1 MVTGGAGYIGSI
13 ATSMLLDA
21 GYNVSVLDDCS
32 TGHVDSV
39 DARARFTRGSILDH
53 SALHHAMTNC
63 DAVIHFGGKSLVG
76 ESVQK
81 PELYMQVNIE
91 GTTLLLDVMKES
103 GVKKIV
109 FSSSAAV
116 YGEPPKV
123 PIFEDSATVPTNP
136 YGLSKLRVDQL
147 LTLRSKV
154 DGIGA
159 ISLRYFNV
167 AGALQ
172 TSLGWL
178 RERHNPETHLIPNV
192 LNSTEQNPL
201 KIFGTNWPTPDHT
214 CVRDYVHVVDLVE
227 AHMAALDALVL
238 GKHEI
243 INLGSGIGYSV
254 RQVIDTAELVLGRT
268 VPAVDVEARAG
279 DPAVLTA
286 SITKA
291 KELLNWEPT
300 RNLEKM
306 IGDAYASHKS

>member
-1 MVTGGAGYIGSI
+1 
-13 ATSMLLDA
+13 MLLDA
-21 GYNVSVLDDCS
+21 NFNVSVLDDCS
-32 TGHVDSV
+32 TGHRSSVDS
-39 DARARFTRGSILDH
+39 RARFTQGSILDP
-53 SALHHAMTNC
+53 AAVRAAIVNC
-63 DAVIHFGGKSLVG
+63 DAILHFGGKSLVG

-81 PELYMQVNIE
+81 PDLYMKVNIE
-91 GTTLLLDVMKES
+91 GTTLLLDVMKEN
-103 GVKKIV
+103 GIEKIV
-109 FSSSAAV
+109 FSSSAAA
-116 YGEPPKV
+116 YGEPPQV
-123 PIFEDSATVPTNP
+123 PITEDSATFPTNP

-147 LTLRSKV
+147 LSHRASI
-154 DGIGA
+154 DAIGA

-172 TSLGWL
+172 TSKGWL

-192 LNSTEQNPL
+192 LKSTEQNPL

-227 AHMAALDALVL
+227 AHIAALDALVL

-254 RQVIDTAELVLGRT
+254 RQVIETAEHVLQRT
-268 VPAVDVEARAG
+268 VPAVEVDARAG

-286 SITKA
+286 SIQKA
-291 KELLNWEPT
+291 KELLNWKPA

-306 IGDAYASHKS
+306 INDAYASLQ

>member
-1 MVTGGAGYIGSI
+1 
-13 ATSMLLDA
+13 MLLDA

-32 TGHVDSV
+32 TGHFDSV

-53 SALHHAMTNC
+53 STLRHAMTNC

-91 GTTLLLDVMKES
+91 GTSLLLNVMKES

-123 PIFEDSATVPTNP
+123 PIFEDSATLPTNP

-147 LTLRSKV
+147 LTHRSEV

-172 TSLGWL
+172 TSSGWL
-178 RERHNPETHLIPNV
+178 RERHNPGQWCRL
-192 LNSTEQNPL
+192 L
-201 KIFGTNWPTPDHT
+201 
-214 CVRDYVHVVDLVE
+214 
-227 AHMAALDALVL
+227 
-238 GKHEI
+238 
-243 INLGSGIGYSV
+243 
-254 RQVIDTAELVLGRT
+254 RQ
-268 VPAVDVEARAG
+268 
-279 DPAVLTA
+279 
-286 SITKA
+286 
-291 KELLNWEPT
+291 
-300 RNLEKM
+300 
-306 IGDAYASHKS
+306 